1 MTVPTAALTN
11 IKKFKWLRERV
22 AHSSSVSVLMNH
34 IKDFVLKEE
43 KINLEKIMNAMEC
56 QVSEFTTSVPGRLV
70 QWVIVSKLHAKIG
83 NSIHSFIYIVVYLQ
97 LGDSKSHILC
107 IRN

>member
-22 AHSSSVSVLMNH
+22 VNSSSASVLMNH

-56 QVSEFTTSVPGRLV
+56 QVSEEDLV
-70 QWVIVSKLHAKIG
+70 IKVQYMVSKYSNWLLPFLVVIVSKQQK
-83 NSIHSFIYIVVYLQ
+83 
-97 LGDSKSHILC
+97 
-107 IRN
+107 

>member
-22 AHSSSVSVLMNH
+22 ANSSAASVLMNH

-43 KINLEKIMNAMEC
+43 KINLEKIMNAMES
-56 QVSEFTTSVPGRLV
+56 QVSWIKVLV
-70 QWVIVSKLHAKIG
+70 MYMVIFLFGCFLSWVRVT
-83 NSIHSFIYIVVYLQ
+83 
-97 LGDSKSHILC
+97 KSDCVIQEQGGILR
-107 IRN
+107 IFS